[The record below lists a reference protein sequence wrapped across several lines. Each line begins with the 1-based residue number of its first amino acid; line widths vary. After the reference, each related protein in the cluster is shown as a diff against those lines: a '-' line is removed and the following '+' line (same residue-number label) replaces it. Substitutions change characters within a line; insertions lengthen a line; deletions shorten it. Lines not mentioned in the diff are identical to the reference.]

1 MLLPKKGWKKQ
12 CKNDSPIAIAQCKVF
27 GIATLR
33 EAAPK
38 RRATQERLV
47 VIQFEFQGSLK
58 KENPLMANKAPNRD
72 LRLLVL
78 ISL

>member
-12 CKNDSPIAIAQCKVF
+12 CKDDSPVAIAQCKAF
-27 GIATLR
+27 G
-33 EAAPK
+33 
-38 RRATQERLV
+38 RATPERLV

-58 KENPLMANKAPNRD
+58 KENPLMANKAPNQD

-78 ISL
+78 RSL